1 MMTDAHTTQRRA
13 SLNGQRR
20 IPEALKTAAIL
31 AFIFLAYG
39 IVGRMDYE
47 DAVAMEAAA
56 NAQRPQAVQ
65 LASATESTT
74 CGK

>member
-1 MMTDAHTTQRRA
+1 MNDAHTALRRA
-13 SLNGQRR
+13 SLKPQRR
-20 IPEALKTAAIL
+20 IHEALKTAGFL
-31 AFIFLAYG
+31 ALFLLAYG

>member
-1 MMTDAHTTQRRA
+1 MNDAHTALRRA
-13 SLNGQRR
+13 SLKAQRR
-20 IPEALKTAAIL
+20 IPEALKTVGCL
-31 AFIFLAYG
+31 AFFLLTYG

-56 NAQRPQAVQ
+56 KAQQLQAVQ
-65 LASATESTT
+65 LASATESTN

>member
-1 MMTDAHTTQRRA
+1 MISTKSTYCGT
-13 SLNGQRR
+13 SLKRQRR
-20 IPEALKTAAIL
+20 IPEALKTAGLL
-31 AFIFLAYG
+31 AFFILAYG

-56 NAQRPQAVQ
+56 MAQQSQAVQ

>member
-1 MMTDAHTTQRRA
+1 MTDH
-13 SLNGQRR
+13 N
-20 IPEALKTAAIL
+20 TAARMAMIGRKRFRISENAKAAL
-31 AFIFLAYG
+31 AIVALFLAYG

-47 DAVAMEAAA
+47 DALAMEAAA
-56 NAQRPQAVQ
+56 KAQQPQAVQ

>member
-1 MMTDAHTTQRRA
+1 MNDAHTALRRA
-13 SLNGQRR
+13 SLKPQRR
-20 IPEALKTAAIL
+20 IPEALKTAGFL
-31 AFIFLAYG
+31 ALFLLAYG

-65 LASATESTT
+65 LASAAESTT